1 MSGCSDRAER
11 VEQERSPGAKGGYQ
25 TSGPSQKTRQ
35 RASYGLAFVARS
47 PFCSKSPVSRSLA
60 TAPWKGALARG
71 LLRLVSGI
79 AGALR

>member
-11 VEQERSPGAKGGYQ
+11 VEQGARRAPNKGYQ
-25 TSGPSQKTRQ
+25 TSDPSHKTRQ

-47 PFCSKSPVSRSLA
+47 PFCSKSSASRSLA

-79 AGALR
+79 ARALR